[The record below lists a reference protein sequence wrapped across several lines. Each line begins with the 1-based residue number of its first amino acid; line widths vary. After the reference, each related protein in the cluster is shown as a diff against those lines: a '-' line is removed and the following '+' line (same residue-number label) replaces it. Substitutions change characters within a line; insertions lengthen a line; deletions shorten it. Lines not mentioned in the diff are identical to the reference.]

1 MIITISCVS
10 VQCTKTNVQQIVHN
24 ILYIRLR
31 VVVRIVPATL
41 IFDFALLFNLVVGQR
56 GLSQKQCMESS
67 SKPNLPT
74 LEDSIYQ
81 SPIPRIGC
89 FLVQKQVFVRYEWQI
104 TKLVFEQL
112 FDSVFCSQKQ
122 SQKAHVHM
130 LAACLGEL
138 RQCTYLSCPR
148 N

>member
-1 MIITISCVS
+1 MIITISCIN
-10 VQCTKTNVQQIVHN
+10 VQYTKTNVQLIVHN

-81 SPIPRIGC
+81 SPIPRVGC
-89 FLVQKQVFVRYEWQI
+89 FLVQKQFFVRYEWQI
-104 TKLVFEQL
+104 TKLVLEKLLYIMFA
-112 FDSVFCSQKQ
+112 VINKVR
-122 SQKAHVHM
+122 KHM
-130 LAACLGEL
+130 CICLL
-138 RQCTYLSCPR
+138 LVQVS
-148 N
+148 